1 MLAFYTPDFSSAG
14 KSLEQYTPLL
24 KSESKA
30 LKGRDLEL
38 KDLSYLQW
46 ADSAETMVVTFG
58 EVIGDKK
65 SGKNK
70 RQYWI
75 RSNKEWKI
83 FHEGVV

>member
-1 MLAFYTPDFSSAG
+1 MTAAQG
-14 KSLEQYTPLL
+14 KTI
-24 KSESKA
+24 
-30 LKGRDLEL
+30 EL

-58 EVIGDKK
+58 EVIGDNK

-83 FHEGVV
+83 FHEGTV